1 MRSSEQL
8 PEQTLLEGR
17 CGFEQSLVVESEIQE
32 FLGLEVGIKSELEPG
47 VGVLFSRFVDEGV
60 RCSVEGA

>member
-1 MRSSEQL
+1 M
-8 PEQTLLEGR
+8 
-17 CGFEQSLVVESEIQE
+17 VVESEIQE